1 MATAPVDHGS
11 LNRVFDNLT
20 VTGGQK
26 FSGVT
31 TTKAHIGSGLTEASF
46 TATAAGVTTVPL
58 SGSAKLG
65 GQVCFYPT
73 NAAAGLLLRTKTC
86 WMTTADDA
94 GTFNVSATGAGA
106 PAGTET
112 FGVIV
117 TINSGG

>member
-26 FSGVT
+26 FTGVT
-31 TTKAHIGSGLTEASF
+31 TTEAHIGTGLTESVF
-46 TATAAGVTTVPL
+46 TATAAGATTISL
-58 SGSAKLG
+58 AGSAKTG
-65 GQVCFYPT
+65 GQVSFYPT

-94 GTFNVSATGAGA
+94 GTFNVSATGAW
-106 PAGTET
+106 
-112 FGVIV
+112 
-117 TINSGG
+117 